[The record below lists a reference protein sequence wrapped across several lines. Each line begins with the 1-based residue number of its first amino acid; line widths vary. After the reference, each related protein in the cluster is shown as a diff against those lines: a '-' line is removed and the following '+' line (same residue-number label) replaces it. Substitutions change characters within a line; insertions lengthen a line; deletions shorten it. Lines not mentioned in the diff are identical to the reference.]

1 MKSLT
6 PVLVVGALF
15 AASPAFG
22 QASPGLPKFDAS
34 GYVGWLAAED
44 DTGRAAR
51 GRGWGDSLFGALGA
65 GWYWTAHLKLEVDVG
80 AGTAATAYRLE
91 PVLIDRVQAYQAS
104 ESTFSRR
111 TLGVSQ
117 QYQYGRNAWF
127 HPYIGAGLHVTWERR
142 STRYQPLV
150 VYDGTAPG
158 HVVREAYVDG
168 PGTNTTLRP
177 FVATGFKG
185 YVTPRVFFRSD
196 LRLAFRHGLEESLL
210 RAGFGVDF

>member
-1 MKSLT
+1 M
-6 PVLVVGALF
+6 PVFVVGALLT
-15 AASPAFG
+15 ASPAFA
-22 QASPGLPKFDAS
+22 QASPVFPRFDAS

-44 DTGRAAR
+44 DMGRARR
-51 GRGWGDSLFGALGA
+51 GRGWADSLFGALGA
-65 GWYWTAHLKLEVDVG
+65 GWYWREHLKLEVDVG

-91 PVLIDRVQAYQAS
+91 TVLIDGAQTYQAS

-127 HPYIGAGLHVTWERR
+127 HPHIGAGLHVTWERR

-150 VYDGTAPG
+150 VYGGTPPG
-158 HVVREAYVDG
+158 RVVREAYVDG

-177 FVATGFKG
+177 FVTAGFKG

-196 LRLAFRHGLEESLL
+196 LRLALRHGLEESLL